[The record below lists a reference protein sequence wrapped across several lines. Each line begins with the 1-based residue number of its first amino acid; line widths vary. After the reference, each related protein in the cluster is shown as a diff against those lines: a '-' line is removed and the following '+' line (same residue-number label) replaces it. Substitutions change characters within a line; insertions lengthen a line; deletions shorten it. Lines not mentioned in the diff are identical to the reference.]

1 MDRIMSSLAARMVE
15 APDTQPDA
23 PTDAQTHAQHAHPA
37 SPGAAPIE
45 DVAAPGVTEEGGK
58 GSEYDGEGSA
68 VADDDM
74 DALPM
79 RVRGGD
85 AAVVAGRLLAE
96 VYLFCDPKI
105 VAGFDIRVCDLATV
119 AAVSG

>member
-1 MDRIMSSLAARMVE
+1 MSSLAARMVE

-96 VYLFCDPKI
+96 VNSCFFLSVLCAI
-105 VAGFDIRVCDLATV
+105 GSILVLCVCVGLLV
-119 AAVSG
+119 L